1 MRDTSHN
8 YDVSEPEFAAR
19 VLEASKQVPVLV
31 DFWASWC
38 GPCKMLAPTLAKL
51 ADAYNGRFMLAKVN
65 TDEEPRLAREY
76 GVRALPT
83 VKVFKDGRVVD
94 EFMGVLPES
103 AVRAV
108 IERHVEHKSDKLR
121 RQAEVSLEA
130 SDTATARRLL
140 EEAAELDPDNPAVKI
155 ATAKMLMFTGA
166 ADRAQ
171 SILQSLPVDVSMNPE
186 VKRLQ
191 AQIGFA
197 QVASTAAFDESEL
210 ERIVSTDPKDLQAR
224 YRLSGCAGTA
234 FRDSA
239 TRPQLRRRCWTQGH
253 VIRLRD
259 PGRQRRVGEPLSGQD
274 VEHAALKRHTEKER
288 HIPVPL

>member
-1 MRDTSHN
+1 M
-8 YDVSEPEFAAR
+8 SEPEFAAR

-38 GPCKMLAPTLAKL
+38 GPCKMLAPTLTKL

-108 IERHVEHKSDKLR
+108 IERHVEHESDKLR
-121 RQAEVSLEA
+121 RQAEASLEA
-130 SDTATARRLL
+130 GDTATARRLL
-140 EEAAELDPDNPAVKI
+140 EGAAELDPDNPAIKI

-171 SILQSLPVDVSMNPE
+171 FILQSLPVDVSMNPE

-210 ERIVSTDPKDLQAR
+210 QRIISTDPKDLQAR
-224 YRLSGCAGTA
+224 YRLSAKKVLRGDYEGALEQLFEILRQDRSFEDDAG
-234 FRDSA
+234 
-239 TRPQLRRRCWTQGH
+239 RRGMLS
-253 VIRLRD
+253 VFEIL
-259 PGRQRRVGEPLSGQD
+259 GGSGELVSRYRAKMLNML
-274 VEHAALKRHTEKER
+274 H
-288 HIPVPL
+288 

>member
-38 GPCKMLAPTLAKL
+38 GPCKMLAPTLTKL

-94 EFMGVLPES
+94 EFMGVLPEP

-108 IERHVEHKSDKLR
+108 IERHVEHESDKLR
-121 RQAEVSLEA
+121 RQAEASLEA
-130 SDTATARRLL
+130 GDTATARRLL
-140 EEAAELDPDNPAVKI
+140 EGAAELDPDNPAIKI

-171 SILQSLPVDVSMNPE
+171 FILQSLPVDVSMNPE

-210 ERIVSTDPKDLQAR
+210 QRIISTDPKDLQAR
-224 YRLSGCAGTA
+224 YRLSAKKVLRGDYEGALEQLFEILRQDRSFEDDAG
-234 FRDSA
+234 
-239 TRPQLRRRCWTQGH
+239 RRGMLS
-253 VIRLRD
+253 VFEIL
-259 PGRQRRVGEPLSGQD
+259 GGSGELVSRYRAKMLNML
-274 VEHAALKRHTEKER
+274 H
-288 HIPVPL
+288 

>member
-38 GPCKMLAPTLAKL
+38 GPCKMLAPTLTKL

-224 YRLSGCAGTA
+224 YRLSAKKVLRGDYEGALEQLFEILRQDRSFEDDAG
-234 FRDSA
+234 
-239 TRPQLRRRCWTQGH
+239 RRGMLS
-253 VIRLRD
+253 VFEIL
-259 PGRQRRVGEPLSGQD
+259 GGSGELVSRYRAKMLNML
-274 VEHAALKRHTEKER
+274 H
-288 HIPVPL
+288 

>member
-38 GPCKMLAPTLAKL
+38 GPCKMLAPTLTKL

-108 IERHVEHKSDKLR
+108 IERHVEHESDKLR
-121 RQAEVSLEA
+121 RQAEASLEA
-130 SDTATARRLL
+130 GDTATARRLL

-171 SILQSLPVDVSMNPE
+171 FILQSLPVDVSMNPE

-224 YRLSGCAGTA
+224 YRLSAKKVLRGDYEGALEQLFEILRQDRSFEDDAG
-234 FRDSA
+234 
-239 TRPQLRRRCWTQGH
+239 RRGMLS
-253 VIRLRD
+253 VFEIL
-259 PGRQRRVGEPLSGQD
+259 GGSGELVSRYRAKMLNML
-274 VEHAALKRHTEKER
+274 H
-288 HIPVPL
+288 

>member
-31 DFWASWC
+31 DFWAEWC
-38 GPCKMLAPTLAKL
+38 GPCKMLAPTLTRL

-108 IERHVEHKSDKLR
+108 IERHVEHESDKLR
-121 RQAEVSLEA
+121 RQAEASLEA
-130 SDTATARRLL
+130 GDTATARRLL

-171 SILQSLPVDVSMNPE
+171 FILQSLPVDVSMNPE

-197 QVASTAAFDESEL
+197 QVASTAAFDDSEL

-224 YRLSGCAGTA
+224 YRLSAKKVLRGDYEGALEQLFEILRQDRSFEDDAG
-234 FRDSA
+234 
-239 TRPQLRRRCWTQGH
+239 RRGMLS
-253 VIRLRD
+253 VFEIL
-259 PGRQRRVGEPLSGQD
+259 GGSGELVSRYRAKMLNML
-274 VEHAALKRHTEKER
+274 H
-288 HIPVPL
+288 

>member
-38 GPCKMLAPTLAKL
+38 GPCKMLAPTLTKL

-94 EFMGVLPES
+94 EFMGVLPEP

-108 IERHVEHKSDKLR
+108 IERHVEHESDKLR
-121 RQAEVSLEA
+121 RQAEASLEA
-130 SDTATARRLL
+130 GDTATARRLL

-171 SILQSLPVDVSMNPE
+171 FILQSLPVDVSMNPE

-224 YRLSGCAGTA
+224 YRLSAKKVLRGDYEGALEQLFEILRQDRSFEDDAG
-234 FRDSA
+234 
-239 TRPQLRRRCWTQGH
+239 RRGMLS
-253 VIRLRD
+253 VFEIL
-259 PGRQRRVGEPLSGQD
+259 GGSGELVSRYRAKMLNML
-274 VEHAALKRHTEKER
+274 H
-288 HIPVPL
+288 

>member
-38 GPCKMLAPTLAKL
+38 GPCKMLAPTLTKL

-210 ERIVSTDPKDLQAR
+210 ERIISTDPKDSQAR
-224 YRLSGCAGTA
+224 YRLSAKKVLRGDYEGALEQLFEILRQDRSFEDDAG
-234 FRDSA
+234 
-239 TRPQLRRRCWTQGH
+239 RRGMLS
-253 VIRLRD
+253 VFEIL
-259 PGRQRRVGEPLSGQD
+259 GGSGELVSRYRAKMLNML
-274 VEHAALKRHTEKER
+274 H
-288 HIPVPL
+288 

>member
-38 GPCKMLAPTLAKL
+38 GPCKMLAPTLTKL

-108 IERHVEHKSDKLR
+108 IERHVEHESDKLR
-121 RQAEVSLEA
+121 RQAEASLEA
-130 SDTATARRLL
+130 GDTATARRLL
-140 EEAAELDPDNPAVKI
+140 EGAAELDPDNPAIKI

-166 ADRAQ
+166 ADRAKF
-171 SILQSLPVDVSMNPE
+171 ILQSLPVDVSMNPE

-224 YRLSGCAGTA
+224 YRLSAKKVLRGDYEGALEQLFEILRQDRSFEDDAG
-234 FRDSA
+234 
-239 TRPQLRRRCWTQGH
+239 RRGMLS
-253 VIRLRD
+253 VFEIL
-259 PGRQRRVGEPLSGQD
+259 GGSGELVSRYRAKMLNML
-274 VEHAALKRHTEKER
+274 H
-288 HIPVPL
+288 

>member
-38 GPCKMLAPTLAKL
+38 GPCKMLAPTLTKL

-197 QVASTAAFDESEL
+197 QVASTAAFDESEH

-224 YRLSGCAGTA
+224 YRLSAKKVLRGDYEGALEQLFEILRQDRSFEDDAG
-234 FRDSA
+234 
-239 TRPQLRRRCWTQGH
+239 RRGMLS
-253 VIRLRD
+253 VFEIL
-259 PGRQRRVGEPLSGQD
+259 GGSGELVSRYRAKMLNML
-274 VEHAALKRHTEKER
+274 H
-288 HIPVPL
+288 